1 MESPSSLGGSA
12 AEVACLSYD
21 LDEARL
27 LLVHG
32 AEKHEIQVRAQA
44 HRLIRHMVER
54 NAAGGGAPAL
64 CTHDELMHAVWANE
78 PMHTRE
84 ELAKLVWELRKKLE
98 PFDASHLIEN
108 ERGRGYRMLTC
119 PPAVGSRAAT
129 SDSPR
134 PVLSRRRI
142 LAVALLLAAL
152 GAAAAAVV
160 VVLGTRESKNGS
172 ASAKV
177 AAAKE
182 RTFVDR
188 VENVLQQAESGRK
201 EIRAAL
207 TAGLN
212 CSNSPHEAGQRI
224 ASVADNRQSILG
236 QLGNLQTPTQQAA
249 DAVTFLQ
256 QALQQSIEADRHY
269 RDAFFTTAQAN
280 SGCPVPSNASFRLA
294 AQSNTRATSAK
305 RRFVSIFNPLAGRFH
320 RRTWSA
326 DGF

>member
-1 MESPSSLGGSA
+1 MEFPSSLGPA
-12 AEVACLSYD
+12 AEIACLRYD
-21 LDEARL
+21 FDEARL
-27 LLVHG
+27 LLVQG
-32 AEKHEIQVRAQA
+32 AEQHEIQVRAQA

-54 NAAGGGAPAL
+54 NVASGGAPAL
-64 CTHDELMHAVWANE
+64 CTHEELMHAVWADE

-98 PFDASHLIEN
+98 PFGAGGLIEN
-108 ERGRGYRMLTC
+108 ERGRGYRMRTC
-119 PPAVGSRAAT
+119 PPAVGGHPT
-129 SDSPR
+129 TGDSPR
-134 PVLSRRRI
+134 RVLSRRSI
-142 LAVALLLAAL
+142 LVAAVIVAAL
-152 GAAAAAVV
+152 GAAAAAA
-160 VVLGTRESKNGS
+160 VVLGTTGSENG
-172 ASAKV
+172 ARTTKA

-188 VENVLQQAESGRK
+188 VEHVLDQAESGRK

-212 CSNSPHEAGQRI
+212 CSISPHEAGQRI

-236 QLGNLQTPTQQAA
+236 QLGNFQTPTQQAA

-269 RDAFFTTAQAN
+269 RDGFFTIAQAN
-280 SGCPVPSNASFRLA
+280 VGCPVPPNASFRLA
-294 AQSNTRATSAK
+294 AQSNTRATLAK
-305 RRFVSIFNPLAGRFH
+305 RQFVSIFNPMAGRFH

-326 DGF
+326 AGF

>member
-1 MESPSSLGGSA
+1 MEFPSSLGPA
-12 AEVACLSYD
+12 AEIACLRYD
-21 LDEARL
+21 FDEARL
-27 LLVHG
+27 LLVQG

-54 NAAGGGAPAL
+54 NVASGGAPAL
-64 CTHDELMHAVWANE
+64 CTHEELMHAVWADE

-98 PFDASHLIEN
+98 PFGAGGLIEN
-108 ERGRGYRMLTC
+108 ERGRGYRMRTC
-119 PPAVGSRAAT
+119 PPAVGGHPT
-129 SDSPR
+129 TGDSPR
-134 PVLSRRRI
+134 RVLSRRNI
-142 LAVALLLAAL
+142 LVAAVIVAVL
-152 GAAAAAVV
+152 GAAAAAA
-160 VVLGTRESKNGS
+160 VVLGTAASENG
-172 ASAKV
+172 ARTTKA

-188 VENVLQQAESGRK
+188 VENVLEQAESGRK

-212 CSNSPHEAGQRI
+212 CSISPHEAGQRI

-236 QLGNLQTPTQQAA
+236 QLGNFQTPTQQAA

-269 RDAFFTTAQAN
+269 RDGFFTVAQAN
-280 SGCPVPSNASFRLA
+280 VGCPVPPNASFRLA
-294 AQSNTRATSAK
+294 AQSNARATLAK
-305 RRFVSIFNPLAGRFH
+305 RHFVSIFNPLARRFH

-326 DGF
+326 AGF

>member
-1 MESPSSLGGSA
+1 MEFPSSLGPA
-12 AEVACLSYD
+12 AEIACLRYD
-21 LDEARL
+21 FDEARL
-27 LLVHG
+27 LLVQG
-32 AEKHEIQVRAQA
+32 AEEHEIQVRAQA

-54 NAAGGGAPAL
+54 NVASGGAPAL
-64 CTHDELMHAVWANE
+64 CTHEELMHAVWADE

-98 PFDASHLIEN
+98 PFDAGGLIEN
-108 ERGRGYRMLTC
+108 ERGRGYRMRTC
-119 PPAVGSRAAT
+119 PPAVGGHAT
-129 SDSPR
+129 KSDSPR
-134 PVLSRRRI
+134 LVRSRRSI
-142 LAVALLLAAL
+142 LVAAVIVAAL
-152 GAAAAAVV
+152 GAAAAAA
-160 VVLGTRESKNGS
+160 VVLGTTGSENG
-172 ASAKV
+172 ARTTK
-177 AAAKE
+177 AATAKE

-188 VENVLQQAESGRK
+188 VENVLEQAESGRQ
-201 EIRAAL
+201 EIRVAL

-212 CSNSPHEAGQRI
+212 CSISPHEAGQRI

-269 RDAFFTTAQAN
+269 RDGFFTTAQTN

-294 AQSNTRATSAK
+294 AESNARATSAK
-305 RRFVSIFNPLAGRFH
+305 KRFVSIFNPLAGRFH

-326 DGF
+326 TGF

>member
-1 MESPSSLGGSA
+1 MEFPSSLGPA
-12 AEVACLSYD
+12 AEIACLRYD
-21 LDEARL
+21 FDEERL
-27 LLVHG
+27 LLVQG
-32 AEKHEIQVRAQA
+32 AETREIQVRAQA

-54 NAAGGGAPAL
+54 NAASGGAPAL
-64 CTHDELMHAVWANE
+64 CTHDELMHAVWADE

-98 PFDASHLIEN
+98 PFDAGGLIEN
-108 ERGRGYRMLTC
+108 ERGRGYRLRTC
-119 PPAVGSRAAT
+119 PPAVGGQATT

-134 PVLSRRRI
+134 RVLSRRSI
-142 LAVALLLAAL
+142 LVGAVIVAALAA
-152 GAAAAAVV
+152 AAAAAVV
-160 VVLGTRESKNGS
+160 LAMRGSENGS
-172 ASAKV
+172 ATTNA

-212 CSNSPHEAGQRI
+212 CSISPHEAGQRI

-236 QLGNLQTPTQQAA
+236 QLGNFQTPTQQAD

-269 RDAFFTTAQAN
+269 RDAFFTTAQA
-280 SGCPVPSNASFRLA
+280 SADCPVPLTASFRLA
-294 AQSNTRATSAK
+294 AQSNAHATLAK
-305 RRFVSIFNPLAGRFH
+305 RHFVLIFNPLAGRFH

-326 DGF
+326 AGF

>member
-1 MESPSSLGGSA
+1 MESPSSLGPA
-12 AEVACLSYD
+12 AESACLRYD
-21 LDEARL
+21 FDEERL
-27 LLVHG
+27 LLVQG
-32 AEKHEIQVRAQA
+32 AEKHEIQIRAQA

-54 NAAGGGAPAL
+54 NAASGGAPAL
-64 CTHDELMHAVWANE
+64 CTHDELMHAVWADE

-98 PFDASHLIEN
+98 PFDAGGLIEN
-108 ERGRGYRMLTC
+108 ERGRGYRLRTC
-119 PPAVGSRAAT
+119 PPAVGAQAT

-134 PVLSRRRI
+134 RVLSRRSI
-142 LAVALLLAAL
+142 LVVAVIVAAI
-152 GAAAAAVV
+152 GAAAAAAVV
-160 VVLGTRESKNGS
+160 LGTRGSENGS
-172 ASAKV
+172 GTTNV

-188 VENVLQQAESGRK
+188 VENVLQQAASGRQ
-201 EIRAAL
+201 EIRVAL

-212 CSNSPHEAGQRI
+212 CSISPHEAGQRI

-236 QLGNLQTPTQQAA
+236 QLGNFQTPTQHAA

-269 RDAFFTTAQAN
+269 RDGFFSIAQAN
-280 SGCPVPSNASFRLA
+280 VGCPVPPNASFRLA
-294 AQSNTRATSAK
+294 AQSNARATSAK
-305 RRFVSIFNPLAGRFH
+305 KRFVSIFNPLAGRFN

-326 DGF
+326 GGF

>member
-1 MESPSSLGGSA
+1 MEFPSSLGPT
-12 AEVACLSYD
+12 AEIACLTYD
-21 LDEARL
+21 FDEERL
-27 LLVHG
+27 LLVQG
-32 AEKHEIQVRAQA
+32 AEKREIQVRAQA

-54 NAAGGGAPAL
+54 NVASGGAPAL
-64 CTHDELMHAVWANE
+64 CTHEELMHAVWADE

-98 PFDASHLIEN
+98 PFDAGGLIEN
-108 ERGRGYRMLTC
+108 ERGRGYRMRTC
-119 PPAVGSRAAT
+119 LPAVGGQATT

-134 PVLSRRRI
+134 WVLPRRRI
-142 LAVALLLAAL
+142 LIAAVIVACLV
-152 GAAAAAVV
+152 AAAAVV
-160 VVLGTRESKNGS
+160 LGTRGSENGS
-172 ASAKV
+172 GTTNA

-188 VENVLQQAESGRK
+188 VENVLQQAASGRQ
-201 EIRAAL
+201 EIRVAL

-212 CSNSPHEAGQRI
+212 CSISPHEAGQRI

-236 QLGNLQTPTQQAA
+236 QLGNFQTPTQQAA

-256 QALQQSIEADRHY
+256 QGLQQSIEADRHY
-269 RDAFFTTAQAN
+269 RDGFFSIAQAN
-280 SGCPVPSNASFRLA
+280 VGCPVPPNASFKLA

-305 RRFVSIFNPLAGRFH
+305 KRFVSIFNPLAGRFN

-326 DGF
+326 SGF

>member
-1 MESPSSLGGSA
+1 MESPSSLGPA
-12 AEVACLSYD
+12 AEIACLRYD
-21 LDEARL
+21 FDEERL
-27 LLVHG
+27 LLVRG
-32 AEKHEIQVRAQA
+32 AEKREIQVRAQA

-54 NAAGGGAPAL
+54 NVASGGAPAL
-64 CTHDELMHAVWANE
+64 CTHEELMHAVWADE

-98 PFDASHLIEN
+98 PFDAGGLIEN
-108 ERGRGYRMLTC
+108 ERGRGYRLRTC
-119 PPAVGSRAAT
+119 PPAVGGQPTTIDRPGRA
-129 SDSPR
+129 
-134 PVLSRRRI
+134 LSRRSI
-142 LAVALLLAAL
+142 IVAAVIVAAL
-152 GAAAAAVV
+152 VAAAVAA
-160 VVLGTRESKNGS
+160 VVLGTRGS
-172 ASAKV
+172 ENRSGTTNA

-188 VENVLQQAESGRK
+188 VENVLQQAASGRQ
-201 EIRAAL
+201 EIRVAL

-212 CSNSPHEAGQRI
+212 CSISPHEAGQRI

-236 QLGNLQTPTQQAA
+236 QLGNFQTPTQQAA

-269 RDAFFTTAQAN
+269 RDGFFSVAQAN
-280 SGCPVPSNASFRLA
+280 VGCPIPPNASFRLA

-305 RRFVSIFNPLAGRFH
+305 NRFVSIFNPLAGRFN

-326 DGF
+326 SGF

>member
-1 MESPSSLGGSA
+1 MEFPSSLGPT
-12 AEVACLSYD
+12 AEIACLTYD
-21 LDEARL
+21 FDEERL
-27 LLVHG
+27 LLVQG
-32 AEKHEIQVRAQA
+32 AEKREIQVRAQA

-54 NAAGGGAPAL
+54 NVASGGAPAL
-64 CTHDELMHAVWANE
+64 CTHEELMHAVWADE

-98 PFDASHLIEN
+98 PFDAGGLIEN
-108 ERGRGYRMLTC
+108 ERGRGYRMRTC
-119 PPAVGSRAAT
+119 PPAVGGQAT
-129 SDSPR
+129 TSVSPR
-134 PVLSRRRI
+134 GVLSRRRI
-142 LAVALLLAAL
+142 LIAAVIVAGLVAVAA
-152 GAAAAAVV
+152 
-160 VVLGTRESKNGS
+160 VVLGTRGSENGS
-172 ASAKV
+172 GTTNA

-188 VENVLQQAESGRK
+188 VENVLEQAKSGRK

-212 CSNSPHEAGQRI
+212 CSISPHEAGQRI

-236 QLGNLQTPTQQAA
+236 QLGNFQTPTQQAD

-269 RDAFFTTAQAN
+269 RDGFFSIAQAN
-280 SGCPVPSNASFRLA
+280 VGCPVPPNASFKLA

-305 RRFVSIFNPLAGRFH
+305 KRFVSIFNPLAGRFN

-326 DGF
+326 AGF

>member
-1 MESPSSLGGSA
+1 MEFPSSLGGPA
-12 AEVACLSYD
+12 EEVACLSYD

-27 LLVHG
+27 LLVLG

-54 NAAGGGAPAL
+54 NAASGGGPAL

-84 ELAKLVWELRKKLE
+84 ELAKLVWEVRKKLE
-98 PFDASHLIEN
+98 PFDAAHLIEN

-119 PPAVGSRAAT
+119 PPAIGGRAAT
-129 SDSPR
+129 SDGPR

-142 LAVALLLAAL
+142 VAAALLVAAL
-152 GAAAAAVV
+152 GAAAAAA
-160 VVLGTRESKNGS
+160 VVLGTSGSENGS
-172 ASAKV
+172 GTAKA

-212 CSNSPHEAGQRI
+212 CSISPHEAGQRI

-249 DAVTFLQ
+249 NAITFLQ

-269 RDAFFTTAQAN
+269 RDGFFTTAQA
-280 SGCPVPSNASFRLA
+280 SGRCPVPPNASFKLA

-305 RRFVSIFNPLAGRFH
+305 KRFVSIFNPLAARFH

-326 DGF
+326 AGF

>member
-1 MESPSSLGGSA
+1 MEFPSSLGPA
-12 AEVACLSYD
+12 AEIACLRYD
-21 LDEARL
+21 FDEERL
-27 LLVHG
+27 LLVQG
-32 AEKHEIQVRAQA
+32 AEKREIQVRAQA

-54 NAAGGGAPAL
+54 NVASGGAPAL
-64 CTHDELMHAVWANE
+64 CTHEELMHAVWADE

-98 PFDASHLIEN
+98 PFDAGGLIEN
-108 ERGRGYRMLTC
+108 ERGRGYRLRTC
-119 PPAVGSRAAT
+119 PPAVGVQPTT
-129 SDSPR
+129 SDSAR
-134 PVLSRRRI
+134 RVLSRRSI
-142 LAVALLLAAL
+142 LVAAVIVAAL
-152 GAAAAAVV
+152 CAAAAAAVV
-160 VVLGTRESKNGS
+160 LGTRGSENGS
-172 ASAKV
+172 GTTSA

-188 VENVLQQAESGRK
+188 VENVLQQAASGRQ
-201 EIRAAL
+201 EIRVAL

-212 CSNSPHEAGQRI
+212 CSISPHEAGQRI

-236 QLGNLQTPTQQAA
+236 QLGNFQTPTQQAD

-269 RDAFFTTAQAN
+269 RDGFFSVAQAN
-280 SGCPVPSNASFRLA
+280 VGCPLPPNASFRLA

-305 RRFVSIFNPLAGRFH
+305 KRFVSIFNPLAGRFN

-326 DGF
+326 SGF

>member
-1 MESPSSLGGSA
+1 MEFPSSLGPA
-12 AEVACLSYD
+12 AEIACLRYD
-21 LDEARL
+21 FDEARL
-27 LLVHG
+27 LLVQG
-32 AEKHEIQVRAQA
+32 AEKREIQVRAQA

-54 NAAGGGAPAL
+54 NAASGGAPAL
-64 CTHDELMHAVWANE
+64 CTHDELMHAVWADE

-98 PFDASHLIEN
+98 PFDAGGLIEN
-108 ERGRGYRMLTC
+108 ERGRGYRMRTC
-119 PPAVGSRAAT
+119 LPAVGGQATT

-134 PVLSRRRI
+134 WVLPRRRI
-142 LAVALLLAAL
+142 LIAAVIVACLV
-152 GAAAAAVV
+152 AAAAVV
-160 VVLGTRESKNGS
+160 LGTRGSENGS
-172 ASAKV
+172 GTTNA

-188 VENVLQQAESGRK
+188 VENVLQQAASGRQ
-201 EIRAAL
+201 EIRVAL

-212 CSNSPHEAGQRI
+212 CSISPHEAGQRI

-236 QLGNLQTPTQQAA
+236 QLGNFQTPTQQAA

-256 QALQQSIEADRHY
+256 QGLQQSIEADRHY
-269 RDAFFTTAQAN
+269 RDGFFSIAQAN
-280 SGCPVPSNASFRLA
+280 VGCPVPPNASFKLA

-305 RRFVSIFNPLAGRFH
+305 KRFVSIFNPLAGRFN

-326 DGF
+326 SGF

>member
-1 MESPSSLGGSA
+1 MQ
-12 AEVACLSYD
+12 
-21 LDEARL
+21 
-27 LLVHG
+27 G

-54 NAAGGGAPAL
+54 NAASGGAPAL
-64 CTHDELMHAVWANE
+64 CTHDELMHAVWADE

-98 PFDASHLIEN
+98 PFDAAGLIEN
-108 ERGRGYRMLTC
+108 ERGRGYRMRTC
-119 PPAVGSRAAT
+119 PPAVVGAAT
-129 SDSPR
+129 TSDRPR
-134 PVLSRRRI
+134 PVLLRRRI
-142 LAVALLLAAL
+142 LVAAVILAAL

-160 VVLGTRESKNGS
+160 LGTRGSENGS
-172 ASAKV
+172 GTTNA

-188 VENVLQQAESGRK
+188 VENVLQQAESGRQ
-201 EIRAAL
+201 EIRVAL

-212 CSNSPHEAGQRI
+212 CSISPHEAGQRI

-236 QLGNLQTPTQQAA
+236 QLGNLQTPTQQAD

-269 RDAFFTTAQAN
+269 RDGFFTTAQAN
-280 SGCPVPSNASFRLA
+280 AGCPVPPNASFRLA

-305 RRFVSIFNPLAGRFH
+305 KRFVSIFNPLAGRFH

-326 DGF
+326 AGF

>member
-1 MESPSSLGGSA
+1 MEFPSSLGPA
-12 AEVACLSYD
+12 AEIACLRYD
-21 LDEARL
+21 FDEERL
-27 LLVHG
+27 LLVQG
-32 AEKHEIQVRAQA
+32 AETREIQVRAQA

-54 NAAGGGAPAL
+54 NVASGGAPAL
-64 CTHDELMHAVWANE
+64 CTHDELMHAVWADE

-98 PFDASHLIEN
+98 PFDAGGLIEN
-108 ERGRGYRMLTC
+108 ERGRGYRLRTC
-119 PPAVGSRAAT
+119 PPAVGGQATT

-134 PVLSRRRI
+134 RILSRRSI
-142 LAVALLLAAL
+142 LVAAVIVAALAA
-152 GAAAAAVV
+152 AAAAAVV
-160 VVLGTRESKNGS
+160 LGTRGSENGS
-172 ASAKV
+172 ATTNA

-188 VENVLQQAESGRK
+188 VENVLEQAESGRQ

-212 CSNSPHEAGQRI
+212 CSISPHEAGQRI

-236 QLGNLQTPTQQAA
+236 QLGNFQTPTQQAD

-269 RDAFFTTAQAN
+269 RDGFFATAQA
-280 SGCPVPSNASFRLA
+280 STDCPVPLTASFRLA
-294 AQSNTRATSAK
+294 TQSNARATLAK
-305 RRFVSIFNPLAGRFH
+305 RHFVLIFNPLAGRFH

-326 DGF
+326 AGF

>member
-1 MESPSSLGGSA
+1 MEFPSSLGPT
-12 AEVACLSYD
+12 AEIACLRYD
-21 LDEARL
+21 FDEARL
-27 LLVHG
+27 LLVQG
-32 AEKHEIQVRAQA
+32 PEQREIQVRAQA

-54 NAAGGGAPAL
+54 NAASGGAPAL
-64 CTHDELMHAVWANE
+64 CTHDELMHAVWADE

-98 PFDASHLIEN
+98 PFDAAHLIEN
-108 ERGRGYRMLTC
+108 ERGRGYRMRTC
-119 PPAVGSRAAT
+119 PPAVGGDAT
-129 SDSPR
+129 TTGSPR
-134 PVLSRRRI
+134 PLSRRRI
-142 LAVALLLAAL
+142 LVAAVIVAAFG

-160 VVLGTRESKNGS
+160 LGTRGSENGS
-172 ASAKV
+172 GTTNA

-188 VENVLQQAESGRK
+188 VENVLQQAESGRQ
-201 EIRAAL
+201 EIRVAL

-212 CSNSPHEAGQRI
+212 CSISPHEAGQRI

-236 QLGNLQTPTQQAA
+236 QLGNLQTPTQQAD

-269 RDAFFTTAQAN
+269 RDGFFTTAQAN
-280 SGCPVPSNASFRLA
+280 AGCPVPPNASFRLA
-294 AQSNTRATSAK
+294 AQSDTRATLAK
-305 RRFVSIFNPLAGRFH
+305 RHFVSIFNPLAGRFH

-326 DGF
+326 AGF

>member
-1 MESPSSLGGSA
+1 MEFPSSLGGPA

-27 LLVHG
+27 LLVRG

-44 HRLIRHMVER
+44 HLLIRYMVER
-54 NAAGGGAPAL
+54 NAASGGAPAL
-64 CTHDELMHAVWANE
+64 CTHDELMHAVWADE

-98 PFDASHLIEN
+98 PFDAAHLIEN

-119 PPAVGSRAAT
+119 PPAIGGRAAT

-142 LAVALLLAAL
+142 VAAVLLVAAL
-152 GAAAAAVV
+152 GAAAAAA
-160 VVLGTRESKNGS
+160 VVLGTSGSENGS
-172 ASAKV
+172 GTATA

-212 CSNSPHEAGQRI
+212 CSISSHEAGQRI

-269 RDAFFTTAQAN
+269 RDGFFTTAQA
-280 SGCPVPSNASFRLA
+280 SARCPVPPNASFKLA

-305 RRFVSIFNPLAGRFH
+305 KRFVSIFNPLAARFH

-326 DGF
+326 AGF

>member
-1 MESPSSLGGSA
+1 MESPSSLGPA
-12 AEVACLSYD
+12 AEIACLRYD
-21 LDEARL
+21 FGEERL
-27 LLVHG
+27 LLVRG
-32 AEKHEIQVRAQA
+32 AEKREIQVRAQA
-44 HRLIRHMVER
+44 HRLVRHMVER
-54 NAAGGGAPAL
+54 NVASGGAPAL
-64 CTHDELMHAVWANE
+64 CTHEELMHAVWADE

-98 PFDASHLIEN
+98 PFDAGGLIEN
-108 ERGRGYRMLTC
+108 ERGRGYRLRTC
-119 PPAVGSRAAT
+119 PPAVGAQAT

-134 PVLSRRRI
+134 RVLSRRSI
-142 LAVALLLAAL
+142 LVVAVIVAAI
-152 GAAAAAVV
+152 GAAAAAAVV
-160 VVLGTRESKNGS
+160 LGTRGSENGS
-172 ASAKV
+172 GTTNV

-188 VENVLQQAESGRK
+188 VENVLQQAASGRQ
-201 EIRAAL
+201 EIRVAL

-212 CSNSPHEAGQRI
+212 CSISPHEAGQRI

-236 QLGNLQTPTQQAA
+236 QLGNFQTPTQQAD

-269 RDAFFTTAQAN
+269 RDGFFTIAQADV
-280 SGCPVPSNASFRLA
+280 GCPVPPNASFRLA

-305 RRFVSIFNPLAGRFH
+305 KRFVSIFNPLAARFN

-326 DGF
+326 GGF

>member
-1 MESPSSLGGSA
+1 MEFPSSLGPT
-12 AEVACLSYD
+12 AEIACLTYD
-21 LDEARL
+21 FDQERL
-27 LLVHG
+27 LLVQG
-32 AEKHEIQVRAQA
+32 AEKREIQVRAQA

-54 NAAGGGAPAL
+54 NVASGGAPAL
-64 CTHDELMHAVWANE
+64 CTHEELMHAVWADE

-98 PFDASHLIEN
+98 PFDAGGLIEN
-108 ERGRGYRMLTC
+108 ERGRGYRMRTC
-119 PPAVGSRAAT
+119 PPAVGGQAT
-129 SDSPR
+129 TSVSPR
-134 PVLSRRRI
+134 GVLSRRRI
-142 LAVALLLAAL
+142 LIAAVIVAGLVAVAA
-152 GAAAAAVV
+152 
-160 VVLGTRESKNGS
+160 VVLGTRGSENGS
-172 ASAKV
+172 GTTNA

-188 VENVLQQAESGRK
+188 VENVLEQAKSGRK

-212 CSNSPHEAGQRI
+212 CSISPHEAGQRI

-236 QLGNLQTPTQQAA
+236 QLGNFQTPTQQAD

-269 RDAFFTTAQAN
+269 RDGFFSIAQAN
-280 SGCPVPSNASFRLA
+280 VGCPVPPNASFKLA

-305 RRFVSIFNPLAGRFH
+305 KRFVSIFNPLAGRFN

-326 DGF
+326 AGF

>member
-1 MESPSSLGGSA
+1 MESPSSLGPA
-12 AEVACLSYD
+12 AQIACLRYD
-21 LDEARL
+21 FDEERL
-27 LLVHG
+27 LLVQG
-32 AEKHEIQVRAQA
+32 AEKREIQVRAQA

-54 NAAGGGAPAL
+54 NVASGGAPAL
-64 CTHDELMHAVWANE
+64 CTHEELMHAVWADE

-98 PFDASHLIEN
+98 PFDAGGLIEN
-108 ERGRGYRMLTC
+108 ERGRGYRLRTC
-119 PPAVGSRAAT
+119 PPAVGGQPTT

-134 PVLSRRRI
+134 RVLSRRGI
-142 LAVALLLAAL
+142 LVAAVIVVALV
-152 GAAAAAVV
+152 AAAAAA
-160 VVLGTRESKNGS
+160 VVLGTRESEKGS
-172 ASAKV
+172 GTTNA

-188 VENVLQQAESGRK
+188 VEHILEQAESGRK

-212 CSNSPHEAGQRI
+212 CSISPHEAGQRI

-236 QLGNLQTPTQQAA
+236 QLGNFQTPTQQAA

-269 RDAFFTTAQAN
+269 RDGFFSIAQAN
-280 SGCPVPSNASFRLA
+280 VGCPVPPNASFRLA

-305 RRFVSIFNPLAGRFH
+305 KRFVSIFNPLAGRFN

-326 DGF
+326 AGF

>member
-1 MESPSSLGGSA
+1 MESPSSLGGPA
-12 AEVACLSYD
+12 AAAACLSYD
-21 LDEARL
+21 FDEARL
-27 LLVHG
+27 LLVQG

-54 NAAGGGAPAL
+54 NAASGGAPAL
-64 CTHDELMHAVWANE
+64 CTHDELMHAVWADE

-98 PFDASHLIEN
+98 PFDAAHLIEN
-108 ERGRGYRMLTC
+108 ERGRGYRMRTC
-119 PPAVGSRAAT
+119 PPAVGGQATT
-129 SDSPR
+129 SDSR
-134 PVLSRRRI
+134 RGVLSPGR
-142 LAVALLLAAL
+142 VLAAAL
-152 GAAAAAVV
+152 IVAAIGAAAAAVV
-160 VVLGTRESKNGS
+160 LGTRGSENGS
-172 ASAKV
+172 GTTKA

-212 CSNSPHEAGQRI
+212 CSISPHEAGQRI

-236 QLGNLQTPTQQAA
+236 QLGNLQTPTQRAD

-269 RDAFFTTAQAN
+269 RDGFFTSAQAN
-280 SGCPVPSNASFRLA
+280 AGCPVPPNASFGLA

-305 RRFVSIFNPLAGRFH
+305 KRFVSIFNPLAGRFH

-326 DGF
+326 TGF

>member
-1 MESPSSLGGSA
+1 MEFPSSLGPA
-12 AEVACLSYD
+12 AEIACLRYD
-21 LDEARL
+21 FDEERL
-27 LLVHG
+27 LLVQG
-32 AEKHEIQVRAQA
+32 AEKREIQVRAQA
-44 HRLIRHMVER
+44 HRLVRHMVER
-54 NAAGGGAPAL
+54 NVASGGAPAL
-64 CTHDELMHAVWANE
+64 CTHEELMHAVWADE

-98 PFDASHLIEN
+98 PFDAAHLIEN
-108 ERGRGYRMLTC
+108 ERGRGYRLRTC
-119 PPAVGSRAAT
+119 PPAVGGDATT

-134 PVLSRRRI
+134 PVVSRRRI
-142 LAVALLLAAL
+142 LVAAVIVAAFG

-160 VVLGTRESKNGS
+160 LGTRGS
-172 ASAKV
+172 EKGSGTTNAI
-177 AAAKE
+177 AAKE

-188 VENVLQQAESGRK
+188 VENVLQQAESGRQ
-201 EIRAAL
+201 EIRVAL

-212 CSNSPHEAGQRI
+212 CSISPHEAGQRI

-236 QLGNLQTPTQQAA
+236 QLGNLQTPTQRAD

-269 RDAFFTTAQAN
+269 RDGFFTSAQAN
-280 SGCPVPSNASFRLA
+280 AGCPVPPNASFGLA

-305 RRFVSIFNPLAGRFH
+305 KRFVSIFNPLAGRFH

-326 DGF
+326 AGF